1 MGKHAKQQLIT
12 SRNAVTGE
20 NHDLAYWHRS
30 LMTARREGLAL
41 HEEMAYEQIDKLLD
55 AILASR

>member
-1 MGKHAKQQLIT
+1 MAKHAK
-12 SRNAVTGE
+12 VTTVATTVE
-20 NHDLAYWHRS
+20 PRDLAYWHRS

>member
-1 MGKHAKQQLIT
+1 MNMGKHAKVTAIAT
-12 SRNAVTGE
+12 AVE
-20 NHDLAYWHRS
+20 PRDLAYWHRS

-55 AILASR
+55 ARLAGR